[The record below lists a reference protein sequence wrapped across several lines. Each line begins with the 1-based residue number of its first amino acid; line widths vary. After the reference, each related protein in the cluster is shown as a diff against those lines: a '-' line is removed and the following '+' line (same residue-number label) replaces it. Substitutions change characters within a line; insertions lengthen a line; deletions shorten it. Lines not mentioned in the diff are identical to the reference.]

1 MRNGSGLWKLSWK
14 TWSMV
19 REKKSATG
27 WPGTSIPTASI
38 RTMPLTR
45 GDFSSAISA
54 VIQPPME
61 FPMTVTSCR
70 PNWPSSAV

>member
-1 MRNGSGLWKLSWK
+1 
-14 TWSMV
+14 MV
-19 REKKSATG
+19 RAKKSATG

-54 VIQPPME
+54 VIQPPIE
-61 FPMTVTSCR
+61 FPMTVTSAR
-70 PNWPSSAV
+70 SSWSSSVL